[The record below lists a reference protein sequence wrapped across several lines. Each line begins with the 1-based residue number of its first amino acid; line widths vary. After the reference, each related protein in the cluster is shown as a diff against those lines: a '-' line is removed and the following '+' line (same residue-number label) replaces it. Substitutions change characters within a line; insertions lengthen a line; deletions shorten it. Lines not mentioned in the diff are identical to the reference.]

1 MRVEPGRFLDII
13 CEEVAAIPAG
23 IPQPRPTAPMKT
35 SPRLIRVP
43 ALLAAGGACLFVMAC
58 SGSSTDETD
67 EMREAPPS
75 AAETAPEVTPP
86 AASEPAKGP
95 TAAPENAGT
104 APAKAPAQEEAT
116 MAETAE
122 PKPAPA
128 PAMTPPTVGGVGQ
141 GGPADAAGLAAN
153 RAEAVQNE
161 LLERAES
168 LVSQYSIELATLKE
182 QVGSLKSVIDQHKDM
197 LPAGVTEKYA
207 ELEALLPR
215 LTGMVDSLR
224 NYQTADLTKLVPQL
238 QEDFAKARALYGEI
252 KGLLPGAAG

>member
-1 MRVEPGRFLDII
+1 
-13 CEEVAAIPAG
+13 
-23 IPQPRPTAPMKT
+23 
-35 SPRLIRVP
+35 
-43 ALLAAGGACLFVMAC
+43 
-58 SGSSTDETD
+58 
-67 EMREAPPS
+67 
-75 AAETAPEVTPP
+75 
-86 AASEPAKGP
+86 
-95 TAAPENAGT
+95 
-104 APAKAPAQEEAT
+104 

-168 LVSQYSIELATLKE
+168 LVSQYSTELATLKE
-182 QVGSLKSVIDQHKDM
+182 QVGALKSVIDQHKDM